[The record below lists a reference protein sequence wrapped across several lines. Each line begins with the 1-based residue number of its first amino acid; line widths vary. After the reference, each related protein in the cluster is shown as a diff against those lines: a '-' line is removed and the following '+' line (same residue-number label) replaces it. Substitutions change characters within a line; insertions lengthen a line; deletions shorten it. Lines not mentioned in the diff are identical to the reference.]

1 MKLFNKK
8 LKDNNLE
15 KENKNLQDYTNW
27 EKDLGFLNLILNR
40 KKGITKEFLIGIYD
54 KQKKDKDYLT
64 DEELEPIISRVVNE
78 VSVQIGEPYKNFLIK
93 KYFGT
98 ESNLIIFITEDVYVD
113 LVSDAI
119 NRNIKKISSTLQK
132 NVLTAVSNLNK
143 PKNN

>member
-132 NVLTAVSNLNK
+132 NVLAAVSNLNK